1 MKVAIYTLGCKVN
14 TYESEYIMDQLI
26 SKGYELVPFNEYADV
41 YIINTCTVTNV
52 SDSKSMKSIRQAIN
66 RNREAIIVVMGC
78 LSQYRFTELKENKNI
93 DILIGNKDKSK
104 IVDYLEAYIKTKEK
118 QYKIYNLTK
127 EQFESMEITNFHNR
141 TRAFVK
147 IQDGCN
153 NYCSYCIIAYVRGS
167 IRSKPKEAVLR
178 EIANLVDNGYQEVVL
193 TGIHTGSYGQDLK
206 NYSFEELLADII
218 KIPNLKRL
226 RISSIEITELTPN
239 ILTLLAKSDI
249 IVDHLHI
256 PLQAGCN
263 KILKLMNRK
272 YDTEYF
278 LKKINQIRNIR
289 PNISITTDVIVGFP
303 GETEADFIETYN
315 FIKQVNFA
323 KLHVFP
329 YSKRDNTKAAEM
341 PNQIKEVIKKE
352 RVQKLLKLSKEL
364 ELNYMNKFI
373 GKDLEVLF
381 ETNKKDYSIGHT
393 SNYLLVKLD
402 NTKFKSGDLVTVKLD
417 KINYPYINGSL

>member
-26 SKGYELVPFNEYADV
+26 SKGYELVPFNEHADV

-153 NYCSYCIIAYVRGS
+153 NYCSYCIIPYVRGS

-178 EIANLVDNGYQEVVL
+178 EITNLVENGYQEIVL

-303 GETEADFIETYN
+303 GETEAGFMETYN